1 VEWEASKAL
10 AHVIVCGLGQVGYR
24 VTMLLLQ
31 MGQSVTVVAEAAR
44 AEFEREIRE
53 LGASVILGDA
63 RDSLILLE
71 AKINEA
77 KALIAVTD
85 SDLTNIE
92 ISLDAQTLNPA
103 VRVVARLFDQ
113 TLAKRLEK
121 SVGIHRALAMSVL
134 AAPSFAAASIGSN
147 VIGSFDFE
155 ESNFVVHLPSDGEAD
170 IQKSNHQSISKRRTK
185 KQKISVKNFFRNI
198 PPLLIWLL
206 FGITILSITSIL
218 VFSASMKLSPIDST
232 YFVITTLTTT
242 GYGDISVKDANVAV
256 KLYTCL
262 MMILGSASVA
272 ILYSII
278 TDYFVSSRFAEILG
292 RQKVSESGHVI
303 VVGIGNVGFRIT
315 ETLTKLG
322 YAVVAIDSSA
332 NAKYRSLLAESVT
345 FIVGDGRDDETLK
358 LAGIESAMSVIS
370 ATHDDA
376 VNLSSC
382 LVAKG
387 INPSVKAVVRLF
399 DGGFARKVERA
410 LDIDTALSASR
421 ISAPGFVGA
430 AIYEE
435 SVFSF
440 VTDDE
445 FVAVIPDGPKFIFVR
460 KKLQITTPKQF

>member
-1 VEWEASKAL
+1 
-10 AHVIVCGLGQVGYR
+10 
-24 VTMLLLQ
+24 MLLIQ
-31 MGQSVTVVAEAAR
+31 MGESVTVIALGAR
-44 AEFEREIRE
+44 SEFEREVID
-53 LGASVILGDA
+53 LGASVIIGDG
-63 RDSLILLE
+63 RDSLVLLE
-71 AKINEA
+71 ARIDKA
-77 KALIAVTD
+77 KALISVTD

-92 ISLDAQTLNPA
+92 ISLDAQVINPEI
-103 VRVVARLFDQ
+103 RVVARLFDQ

-134 AAPSFAAASIGSN
+134 AAPSFAAASIGSD
-147 VIGSFDFE
+147 VIGSFDFKDN
-155 ESNFVVHLPSDGEAD
+155 NFAVHLPIDGDAD
-170 IQKSNHQSISKRRTK
+170 IQKSNQGRISDRRKR
-185 KQKISVKNFFRNI
+185 KQKISFQNFFRNI
-198 PPLLIWLL
+198 PPLLVWLL
-206 FGITILSITSIL
+206 LGITLLSVTSIL

-242 GYGDISVKDANVAV
+242 GYGDINVKDAGTAV

-303 VVGIGNVGFRIT
+303 VIGIGNVGFRIT

-322 YAVVAIDSSA
+322 HVVVAIDSSA

-387 INPSVKAVVRLF
+387 INPRVKTVVRLF

-445 FVAVIPDGPKFIFVR
+445 FVAVIPDGSTFSFVR
-460 KKLQITTPKQF
+460 KKLHIATP

>member
-1 VEWEASKAL
+1 MEWEASKTL
-10 AHVIVCGLGQVGYR
+10 GHVIVCGLGQVGYR
-24 VTMLLLQ
+24 VSMLLLQ
-31 MGQSVTVVAEAAR
+31 LGESVTVVAEVAR
-44 AEFEREIRE
+44 SEFEREIRE
-53 LGASVILGDA
+53 LGASVIIGDA
-63 RDSLILLE
+63 RDSLVLLE
-71 AKINEA
+71 ARIDIA
-77 KALIAVTD
+77 KALISVTD

-92 ISLDAQTLNPA
+92 ITLDAQTLNPA

-113 TLAKRLEK
+113 TLAKRLER

-134 AAPSFAAASIGSN
+134 AAPSFAAASIGSD

-155 ESNFVVHLPSDGEAD
+155 EGSFAVQLPIDGEVD
-170 IQKSNHQSISKRRTK
+170 IQKSNHENTSKRRK
-185 KQKISVKNFFRNI
+185 NRQKISVKNFIQNI

-206 FGITILSITSIL
+206 LGITVLTITSIL

-242 GYGDISVKDANVAV
+242 GYGDISVKDASTAV

-262 MMILGSASVA
+262 MMILGSAAVA

-292 RQKVSESGHVI
+292 RQTVSGSGHVI
-303 VVGIGNVGFRIT
+303 VIGIGNVGFRIT

-322 YAVVAIDSSA
+322 YSVVAVDSNA

-358 LAGIESAMSVIS
+358 LAGIKSARSVIS
-370 ATHDDA
+370 ATDDDA

-387 INPSVKAVVRLF
+387 INPTVKTVVRLF

-445 FVAVIPDGPKFIFVR
+445 FVAVIPDGSKFTFVR
-460 KKLQITTPKQF
+460 KKLQITTPKPF